1 MAKTYKVKN
10 ITISRYENNSV
21 LSMMGTFYEKPANYT
36 VQAFADGKEEKVI
49 SWCYPLDDGNEEV
62 KFCFK
67 VFWNNIPE
75 SFDVVKFVLC
85 NEAGQKHELA
95 SYTKDS
101 IDKKTVSSPIVYR
114 IDQAVADEKLTTI
127 YGFAYSMNHSV
138 LTYQIYD
145 ENNREIP
152 TSFHH
157 MMQRQ
162 MVDHGVIAQEDIFCG
177 FIVHFPSSIEHT
189 YTLKILDHDDEQ
201 IVKLAPYTQSKK
213 SLEKKS
219 NSSVKSLY
227 KRGVKYLK
235 RNGIRKT
242 AKRVLLGVGSDASY
256 EATYYNTWFLRQ
268 RVSEKELER
277 ERQITFSYAP
287 KISIIVPT
295 FNTPANLLHE
305 MIQSVIHQT
314 YTNWELCIADG
325 SSEGNEARDIILDYE
340 KKDARIKVTLL
351 NENYGISGNTNRALA
366 LVNGE
371 YTSLFD
377 HDDLLEPNALF
388 EIVKALQDV
397 QHDILY
403 TDEDKLDEDSG
414 LFKDPHFKSD
424 YNPDLLLSSNYITHF
439 FVVKTDIIKSV
450 GGFDSAYDGSQ
461 DYDVILKCTEK
472 AKSIYH
478 IAMPLYHWRMHEGST
493 ALNPESKMYC
503 YESGRKAI
511 QDHLKRVGI
520 QAQVEMMPEPL
531 YGMYHVTYAEPK
543 DLVSVILL
551 YDGRLT
557 ELKNSMNYLLG
568 TNQYKNIEI
577 LLVDDGNGTDA
588 YIKYV
593 ASLKV
598 GQTSIKQISVK
609 NTSIAAKYNEA
620 AKYSKGKYLLYLEQ
634 SMIMTQ
640 GNAIS
645 EMASLCQRSDVGIV
659 GGKILGKEHYIWHA
673 GMIVGMD
680 GCAVR
685 SFTDVR
691 HEIDWSYMV
700 LDRMNCDYSAVSRAC
715 LMVKKDAYDQI
726 GGFDE
731 SYSTGITAVDFCLK
745 MRKFSKLVVY
755 DAFSLWQI
763 KPKPHK
769 AFRYVEKEDKDI
781 NQFQQNW
788 TSFMKQGDPYYNQN
802 FDIQSK
808 LYNLR

>member
-21 LSMMGTFYEKPANYT
+21 LSMMGIFYEKPANYT
-36 VQAFADGKEEKVI
+36 VRTFVDGKEEKII
-49 SWCYPLDDGNEEV
+49 SWCYPLDDGKEEL

-75 SFDVVKFVLC
+75 SFDVVKFVLSSDT
-85 NEAGQKHELA
+85 GQKHELA
-95 SYTKDS
+95 TYTKDN
-101 IDKKTVSSPIVYR
+101 IDKITVISPIVYR
-114 IDQAVADEKLTTI
+114 IDQAMVDEKLTTI
-127 YGFAYSMNHSV
+127 SGFAYSMNHTE
-138 LTYQIYD
+138 LTYQVYD
-145 ENNREIP
+145 ENNREIS

-157 MMQRQ
+157 VMQHK
-162 MVDHGVIAQEDIFCG
+162 MVDHKVITQEDIFCG
-177 FIVHFPSSIEHT
+177 FIIHFQSSIEHL
-189 YTLKILDHDDEQ
+189 YTLKILDHGAEQ

-219 NSSVKSLY
+219 RSSIKSLY
-227 KRGVKYLK
+227 IRGVNYLK

-242 AKRVLLGVGSDASY
+242 VKRVLLGVGSDASY
-256 EATYYNTWFLRQ
+256 ETTYYNTWFLRQ
-268 RVSEKELER
+268 RASEEELEKE
-277 ERQITFSYAP
+277 RQTTFSYAP

-305 MIQSVIHQT
+305 MIQSVIQQT

-325 SSEGNEARDIILDYE
+325 STEGNEARDIILDYE
-340 KKDARIKVTLL
+340 KKDARIKVALL

-366 LVNGE
+366 LADGE

-377 HDDLLEPNALF
+377 HDDLLEPNTLF
-388 EIVKALQDV
+388 EIVKALQNA

-439 FVVKTDIIKSV
+439 FVVKTDIIKSI
-450 GGFDSAYDGSQ
+450 GGFDSTYDGSQ

-511 QDHLKRVGI
+511 QDHLTRVGI

-531 YGMYHVTYAEPK
+531 YGMYHVSYTEPK

-551 YDGRLT
+551 DDGRLT

-568 TNQYKNIEI
+568 VNQYKNIEI
-577 LLVDDGNGTDA
+577 LLVGDGYSTAA
-588 YIKYV
+588 YMKYV
-593 ASLKV
+593 TSLKA
-598 GQTSIKQISVK
+598 GQASIQQITVK
-609 NTSIAAKYNEA
+609 STNIAAKYNEA
-620 AKYSKGKYLLYLEQ
+620 TKYAKGKYLLYLEQ

-640 GNAIS
+640 GNAIT
-645 EMASLCQRSDVGIV
+645 EMASLCQRSDIGIV

-700 LDRMNCDYSAVSRAC
+700 LDRMNCDYSAVSMAC

-726 GGFDE
+726 GGFDD
-731 SYSTGITAVDFCLK
+731 SYSTEITAVDFCLK
-745 MRKFSKLVVY
+745 MRKISKLVVY

-763 KPKPHK
+763 KPKLHK
-769 AFRYVEKEDKDI
+769 GFRYVEKEDEDI
-781 NQFQQNW
+781 NHFQQNW
-788 TSFMKQGDPYYNQN
+788 ASFMKKGDPYYNRN

-808 LYNLR
+808 LYNF